1 VSPRR
6 KLALLGRSLAEA
18 ALPRRASSEPPL
30 REARFLIDAV
40 ALAVPP
46 SRQKSPWSVEDR
58 LVWVLDLFERL
69 ARAEQVGSGG
79 A

>member
-1 VSPRR
+1 MSPRR